1 MFGSSPLGQIAT
13 SPVMVRATK
22 HSKRAVVEDVPGQA
36 ERLKRLREALGY
48 DTSTAFANFL
58 DLLPNRYN
66 NFENGLA
73 LSREVVFRMVQKVPG
88 LSVDWLWFGKP
99 DGLSV
104 SLAQR
109 LGELGPSRK
118 PNH

>member
-1 MFGSSPLGQIAT
+1 MFSRAPLSQIAT
-13 SPVMVRATK
+13 SPAMARPKK
-22 HSKRAVVEDVPGQA
+22 HSKREIVEDIPGQA
-36 ERLKRLREALGY
+36 ERLRRLREALNY
-48 DTSTAFANFL
+48 ETSTAFANFL
-58 DLLPNRYN
+58 GILPNRYN

-73 LSREVVFRMVQKVPG
+73 LSREVVFRLVQKVPG

-109 LGELGPSRK
+109 LGELGPPRK

>member
-1 MFGSSPLGQIAT
+1 MARSTKRTKKAAT
-13 SPVMVRATK
+13 EA
-22 HSKRAVVEDVPGQA
+22 VPGQA
-36 ERLKRLREALGY
+36 ERLIRLREALNY

-58 DLLPNRYN
+58 GIMPNRYN
-66 NFENGLA
+66 NFENGMA
-73 LSREVVFRMVQKVPG
+73 MSRDVVFIMVQKVPG

-109 LGELGPSRK
+109 LGELGPPRK